1 MKPIKWSNL
10 LYNLLM
16 AVLIGVG
23 LNSVGFA
30 APASAVTGAA
40 LFASG
45 FFVKSEG
52 TPAFYMAIQKE
63 IWEGDI
69 VGNLFKANPFMNYAF
84 NADQYVLAGKV
95 VHVPNAG
102 AAPTIAKNRSS
113 LPATIA
119 KRTDTDV
126 TYALAEY
133 TTDPI
138 LIPDADTVEL
148 SYDKRQSVTSEM
160 QEGLFESVGDWMLY
174 DWFTGLNAAGNAQ
187 VTGTI
192 IRTTGGD
199 VTTHTTSATG
209 NRKKLLKEDLKAAQV
224 VMNKNK
230 IPKEERYAIID
241 SEMYSQ
247 LMDDDDLKKR
257 DGAQGGEA
265 NLKEGVIMKL
275 YGFNIMERAS
285 VLVFDNTATPVIKA
299 PGAAGAATDNA
310 GVLCWQKNAVERALG
325 DVKFFE
331 NQGVAEYYG
340 DVYSALLRAGGRPR
354 RTAGIVAIVQAAG
367 T

>member
-1 MKPIKWSNL
+1 MKPIKWGNL
-10 LYNLLM
+10 LYNLIV
-16 AVLIGVG
+16 AFGIGIG
-23 LNSVGFA
+23 LYSVGYA
-30 APASAVTGAA
+30 ATPASLVGSAV
-40 LFASG
+40 FASG
-45 FFVKSEG
+45 FLIKADS
-52 TPAFYMAIQKE
+52 TPAFYMPIQKE
-63 IWEGDI
+63 IWENDI

-160 QEGLFESVGDWMLY
+160 QEGLFETVGDWMLY
-174 DWFTGLNAAGNAQ
+174 DWFTGLNAAGNGQ

-192 IRTTGGD
+192 IRTTGGN
-199 VTTHTTSATG
+199 VTAHTASASG

-230 IPKEERYAIID
+230 IAKDERYAILD

-247 LMDDDDLKKR
+247 LMDDEDLKKR
-257 DGAQGGEA
+257 DGANGGEA
-265 NLKEGVIMKL
+265 NLKEGVVMKL

-285 VLVFDNTATPVIKA
+285 VLVFDNTGTPVIKA
-299 PGAAGAATDNA
+299 PGAAGAAADNA

-354 RTAGIVAIVQAAG
+354 RTAGIVAIVQEAG